1 MKTKQQKYLKAFK
14 VLLPIGIVFLALM
27 VLALILAITSGVSLS
42 QVGGNSIQS
51 SSGAGAAEQVAGT
64 VSANFVVAL
73 LGSAA
78 LITTVALTVIN
89 AIIGGTCLTL
99 ALIFRAKG
107 EKPSGP
113 ASSQN

>member
-14 VLLPIGIVFLALM
+14 VLLPIGIVFLALT
-27 VLALILAITSGVSLS
+27 VIALILAIASGVSLS
-42 QVGGNSIQS
+42 QIGDKSIQYS
-51 SSGAGAAEQVAGT
+51 SDVGAAEQAAGT

-89 AIIGGTCLTL
+89 AIIGGVCLTL
-99 ALIFRAKG
+99 ALVFRTKG
-107 EKPSGP
+107 KKPSGP
-113 ASSQN
+113 TSGQN